1 MTFTHLKTD
10 LLRCFGSLE
19 FYFIDIDNDFLKKF
33 EMWLK
38 MQAHH
43 SDNSIGIRFRSLRA
57 LYIQTVSDN
66 LIKKANN
73 LFDTFKVSRFKEA
86 IAERAI
92 SKEDIMR

>member
-1 MTFTHLKTD
+1 
-10 LLRCFGSLE
+10 
-19 FYFIDIDNDFLKKF
+19 
-33 EMWLK
+33 MWLK
-38 MQAHH
+38 TQAHH

-57 LYIQTVSDN
+57 LYNQAVSDN